1 MGVLGLQNEQ
11 KDTKLIG
18 MFVHLDIHHYLT
30 VYSIAKGMSKARILK
45 DMLNVWI
52 SEQKEKGDEEQL
64 FREIAQRAMNRW
76 RINKTRGDETSLSS
90 FKESVSTELK
100 DKGFLPREIK
110 RVLNE
115 MK

>member
-1 MGVLGLQNEQ
+1 MGILGLQNEQ

-30 VYSIAKGMSKARILK
+30 VYAIAKGVSKAKVLK
-45 DMLNVWI
+45 DMLSAWI
-52 SEQKEKGDEEQL
+52 TEQKEKCDEDQL
-64 FREIAQRAMNRW
+64 SREIAQRAMNKW
-76 RINKTRGDETSLSS
+76 RINKTRGDETSLSN
-90 FKESVSTELK
+90 FKESVGAELK
-100 DKGFLPREIK
+100 GKGFTPREIK